1 MAGFTPQHLDAS
13 TLRAAP
19 TGRRFQFRDAE
30 RGGSDVSV
38 ASVRAHALGAAS
50 NDAAL
55 RNLARDAGW
64 RGPLDALTLAE
75 LADVIPAGTAALVA
89 HVDANANNVGI
100 VAIWRRRRDKA
111 LVGATFTASIPFAAR
126 LLQTTRGIL
135 RAAGEPLG
143 APAPAPAP
151 ATTPAASGAAPSAA
165 PSSPSAPL
173 AMATP
178 SAPAAAGSLDAIIGA
193 IIAQHVDGR
202 IAALEERLA
211 DVVARTASAA
221 PAVHHVR
228 VADRP
233 AVALSRRPHARM
245 AHVLARLAMARP
257 DGGRFNVFLTG
268 DAGTG
273 KSSIAEACA
282 EALGVPFTSLNCS
295 GGLTEGALVGR
306 VAPNLT
312 TGEQVYTAGPL
323 VRAFRDGGLFLLD
336 EMDAADE
343 NVLLAL
349 NTLADAKAWHTP
361 TGDRVERHPDF
372 YLLAAGNTYGTGAS
386 RLYSGRNQLD
396 AAFLNRWLTVSV
408 DYDVELER
416 SLVACRELADKIHAA
431 RVTMRQRGMRRW
443 LTTRDL
449 LKADALV
456 GQLGVTVRDALLEV
470 TEGWTAED
478 RTACGIA

>member
-1 MAGFTPQHLDAS
+1 MAGFIPQHLDAS
-13 TLRAAP
+13 TLRSAP
-19 TGRRFQFRDAE
+19 RGRRFQFRDAE

-38 ASVRAHALGAAS
+38 ASVRTNAMAAAS
-50 NDAAL
+50 NEAAL
-55 RNLARDAGW
+55 RNLASEAGW
-64 RGPLDALTLAE
+64 RGPLDALTLADP
-75 LADVIPAGTAALVA
+75 ADVIPAGTAALVSW
-89 HVDANANNVGI
+89 VDADTNTAGI
-100 VAIWRRRRDKA
+100 VAIWRRRDKA
-111 LVGATFTASIPFAAR
+111 LVGVAFTASIPFAAR
-126 LLQTTRGIL
+126 LLQTARGIL

-143 APAPAPAP
+143 AAPAP
-151 ATTPAASGAAPSAA
+151 ATTPAASGAASSAA
-165 PSSPSAPL
+165 PSASPSAPL
-173 AMATP
+173 AMTT
-178 SAPAAAGSLDAIIGA
+178 APAPVAGSLDAIIGA

-202 IAALEERLA
+202 IAALEDRLA
-211 DVVARTASAA
+211 DVVARTATNAA
-221 PAVHHVR
+221 PTVHHVR

-245 AHVLARLAMARP
+245 AHVLARMAMRRP

-282 EALGVPFTSLNCS
+282 EALGVSFTSLNCS

-306 VAPNLT
+306 VAPNLS

-323 VRAFRDGGLFLLD
+323 VRAFRDGGVFLLD

-349 NTLADAKAWHTP
+349 NTLADARAWHTP
-361 TGDRVERHPDF
+361 AGERVERHPDF
-372 YLLAAGNTYGTGAS
+372 YLLAAGNTFGTGAS

-416 SLVACRELADKIHAA
+416 SLVACRELADRIHAA
-431 RVTMRQRGMRRW
+431 RETMRQRGMRRW

-456 GQLGVTVRDALLEV
+456 GQLGVTVRDALLEI